1 MATAAALAAA
11 RVEEKLVLP
20 SDDFF
25 AAVKYNVVGSL
36 RDQVRGHALPR
47 TIFS

>member
-1 MATAAALAAA
+1 MATSAAAA
-11 RVEEKLVLP
+11 VEGAKEKLVLP

-36 RDQVRGHALPR
+36 RDQVSR
-47 TIFS
+47 F

>member
-1 MATAAALAAA
+1 MATATAAVAA
-11 RVEEKLVLP
+11 RGVAEEKLVLP

-36 RDQVRGHALPR
+36 RDQVSGRQVY
-47 TIFS
+47 S